1 MESTLDMKTRFLLLA
16 GTVAICGLALM
27 AAPAA
32 AQQDSARLDAIAR
45 DAASRFETARASAAP
60 QTRPTVPPVPLT
72 TVDVTI
78 DQATERALE
87 RNLDLAVERLNP
99 RSFDFSIAALHA
111 NYKPN
116 LTSTFGM
123 RSSTTFARSQTT
135 GAGAGGTLSSDTLT
149 GNTGI
154 AQNLPWF
161 GGSFAVAF
169 NNNRLEQSDA
179 FAIRNPTLNTSFN
192 AQLVQ
197 PLLRGFRIDGTRSQ
211 LLVTQLNQDMSEI
224 AVRGTIVSTLATV
237 RNAYWDLVY
246 AIQAID
252 VAQRSLALATKLVE
266 DNRSRVEVGT
276 LAPIDI
282 VQAQSEQALRQ
293 QALVQAEATRATAEL
308 AFKRLVVNST
318 EDPWWNA
325 SINPTDRPQ
334 FSAEPLDVQSA
345 VRRALENRT
354 DLQQSQ
360 RQIQS
365 NDINIR
371 NLRDQTLPALDLSA
385 SYGAS
390 GIGGPQFVRAPGS
403 LGGAITSIVPS
414 GFTDALS
421 TLSHLTAPQWNFA
434 VNLSYP
440 IGSSP
445 ADANVARARVQREQ
459 AAAQVKQLELQIATE
474 VTNAAL
480 LVESSRAR
488 YQAAN
493 ASRELQQKR
502 LDAET
507 SKFEVGMSTN
517 FFVVQAQRDL
527 SDSQNTELRA
537 LLDYRKALVDFQRVQ
552 EAPAGGRSNGGVTN
566 VTGGGAGQANIRANA
581 SGGGGGF

>member
-1 MESTLDMKTRFLLLA
+1 MNTKAFSIGGTFALCGLLL
-16 GTVAICGLALM
+16 M
-27 AAPAA
+27 PAAAA
-32 AQQDSARLDAIAR
+32 AQQDAARLDAIAR
-45 DAASRFETARASAAP
+45 DAAARFDEARAAADP
-60 QTRPTVPPVPLT
+60 QTRPTVPPAPPPA
-72 TVDVTI
+72 TVDVSI

-99 RSFDFSIAALHA
+99 RSFDFSIAALHS

-116 LTSTFGM
+116 LTSAFGM
-123 RSSTTFARSQTT
+123 RSSTQFARSQTT
-135 GAGAGGTLSSDTLT
+135 GAGAAGTLSSETLT

-154 AQNLPWF
+154 AQNIPWF
-161 GGSFAVAF
+161 GGSYAVAF
-169 NNNRLEQSDA
+169 NNNRLVQSDA
-179 FAIRNPTLNTSFN
+179 FALRNPTLNTTLN

-197 PLLRGFRIDGTRSQ
+197 PLLRGFRIDGTRQQ
-211 LLVTQLNQDMSEI
+211 LLVTKINQDMSEV
-224 AVRGTIVSTLATV
+224 AVRGTIVTTLATV

-293 QALVQAEATRATAEL
+293 QALVQAESTRRTAEL

-318 EDPWWNA
+318 DDPWWTA
-325 SINPTDRPQ
+325 TINPIDRPQ
-334 FSAEPLDVQSA
+334 FAAEPLDLQSA

-354 DLQQSQ
+354 DLQQSR
-360 RQIQS
+360 RQIEA
-365 NDINIR
+365 NDITIR
-371 NLRDQTLPALDLSA
+371 SLRDQQLPALDLSA

-403 LGGAITSIVPS
+403 LGGAVLQTIPS

-421 TLSHLTAPQWNFA
+421 TLTNLTAPQWNLTL
-434 VNLSYP
+434 NLSYP
-440 IGSSP
+440 LGSSP
-445 ADANVARARVQREQ
+445 ADANIARARVQKEQ

-480 LVESSRAR
+480 QVDSSRAR

-493 ASRELQQKR
+493 ASRELQQRR

-527 SDSQNTELRA
+527 SDAQNTELRA

-552 EAPAGGRSNGGVTN
+552 EAPAVGRSSGGI
-566 VTGGGAGQANIRANA
+566 TGVSAGGAAQPNIRANA
-581 SGGGGGF
+581 SGGGGF